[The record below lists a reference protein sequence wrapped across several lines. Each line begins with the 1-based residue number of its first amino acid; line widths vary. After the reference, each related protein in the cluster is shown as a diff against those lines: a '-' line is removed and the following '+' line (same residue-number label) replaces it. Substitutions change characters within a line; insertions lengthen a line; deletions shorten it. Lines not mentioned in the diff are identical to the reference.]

1 MTANEEASVTPE
13 FKLPLT
19 GGIPFTDMEKSIA
32 FYRDIVGFRMA
43 SDVVARFG
51 LGGVLFERVPNPRG
65 NTLPGNG
72 NAMHA

>member
-19 GGIPFTDMEKSIA
+19 CVIPFTDMEKSLA
-32 FYRDIVGFRMA
+32 FYRDIVGLRMA

-51 LGGVLFERVPNPRG
+51 LGGVLFERVPNSRG